1 MLPEVEAVS
10 LVGVGVTFAS
20 AVGVP
25 LGAARLTGAGACV
38 EVAASGGAAYV
49 PSHAWVTSL
58 GVWGSGGYVACYR
71 VFGALRSL
79 LLRIQECV
87 DFG

>member
-49 PSHAWVTSL
+49 PSHAWVTSWR
-58 GVWGSGGYVACYR
+58 VGSGRLC
-71 VFGALRSL
+71 SL
-79 LLRIQECV
+79 LPGFWRVVCPVTEDTGVC
-87 DFG
+87 

>member
-1 MLPEVEAVS
+1 MS

-20 AVGVP
+20 AVGVL
-25 LGAARLTGAGACV
+25 LGAARLTSSGACV
-38 EVAASGGAAYV
+38 EVAAARGAAYA

-58 GVWGSGGYVACYR
+58 GVCGPGGYVACYR
-71 VFGALRSL
+71 VFGALCSL